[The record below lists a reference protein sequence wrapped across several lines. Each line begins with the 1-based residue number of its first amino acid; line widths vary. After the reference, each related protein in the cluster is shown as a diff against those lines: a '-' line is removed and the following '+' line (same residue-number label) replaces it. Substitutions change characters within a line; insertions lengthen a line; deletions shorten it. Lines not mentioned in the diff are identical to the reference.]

1 MEKLKIT
8 TFMGRVWF
16 NLTENIDQKLLSKI
30 RNKKIKNKDFTII
43 SNNCFAGWVYRTY
56 NLPYQTPTAGL
67 FIMPQCYLKLIKN
80 IKHYMEKDIV
90 FISEEE
96 SMYKEYLK
104 QKSEKFGQYPI
115 GKIDDIEIH
124 FLHYKTKEEAK
135 EKWNRRKKR
144 INYDKIIYKFNDQNG
159 CTLQNIKEFIN
170 NDKLKHKICFV
181 SNKDYNI
188 EGTYFIKEFDK
199 NKYVINDT
207 WFCRKYI
214 NLTKLINNI

>member
-1 MEKLKIT
+1 MEKLKIS
-8 TFMGRVWF
+8 TFMGRIWF

-30 RNKKIKNKDFTII
+30 RNRRIKNKYFTII
-43 SNNCFAGWVYRTY
+43 SNNCFAGWVYRIY

-67 FIMPQCYLKLIKN
+67 FIMPKCYLKLIKN
-80 IKHYMEKDIV
+80 LKYYMEKDIV

-96 SMYKEYLK
+96 SIYKEYLR
-104 QKSEKFGQYPI
+104 QNLEKFGQYPI

-135 EKWNRRKKR
+135 EKWDRRKKR

-159 CTLQNIKEFIN
+159 CTLQNIKDFMKI
-170 NDKLKHKICFV
+170 DKLKHKICFV
-181 SNKDYNI
+181 ANKNYNI